1 MGDIIR
7 NDAAL
12 APQWKQLCLSA
23 TLELDPLKLLER
35 IAAAHAAILDRVED
49 GHSKPPNGEQL
60 ALKDALSTLQTLE
73 TLHRIA
79 EHQTANSPRLA
90 DAQSETND
98 QLQLAG
104 LLQSGSPRNRLDENG
119 RACSDSR
126 D

>member
-7 NDAAL
+7 NDTAH
-12 APQWKQLCLSA
+12 APRWKQLCLAA

-35 IAAAHAAILDRVED
+35 IAAARAAILDRVED
-49 GHSKPPNGEQL
+49 GHSKPPIGEQL

-79 EHQTANSPRLA
+79 EHQTANSQRLA
-90 DAQSETND
+90 DAQRETNG

-104 LLQSGSPRNRLDENG
+104 LLQSGFARNRLDEDAG
-119 RACSDSR
+119 TSSDSGI
-126 D
+126 